1 MNSYIDRATHF
12 IPVVGYFKA
21 AHDMTNMYE
30 DGQINSFQ
38 YYGYMTS
45 LAAVNSLHVIH
56 TAHTSQSGF
65 GLGAVRK
72 LQMMPAA
79 AMASVPITLAG
90 VNFEVIQRAPE
101 EQQKGLWQMFSSGL
115 TGTFGIGSGLNL

>member
-1 MNSYIDRATHF
+1 MNSYVDRATHF
-12 IPVVGYFKA
+12 IPVFGYLKA
-21 AHDMTNMYE
+21 AHDMTNLYE
-30 DGQINSFQ
+30 DGQISAFQ

-65 GLGAVRK
+65 GLSAVTK
-72 LQMMPAA
+72 LQMMPAVA
-79 AMASVPITLAG
+79 LASVPITLAG
-90 VNFEVIQRAPE
+90 ANIEVIQRAPE

-115 TGTFGIGSGLNL
+115 TGTFGIGSGIDL

>member
-12 IPVVGYFKA
+12 IPVVGYMKA
-21 AHDMTNMYE
+21 AHDMTNLYE
-30 DGQINSFQ
+30 DGQISAFQ
-38 YYGYMTS
+38 YYGYMSS

-72 LQMMPAA
+72 LQMMPAVA
-79 AMASVPITLAG
+79 LASVPVTLAG
-90 VNFEVIQRAPE
+90 ANFEVIQRAPE